1 MFELHGETKNKS
13 CACGCGQKA
22 EVVMAI
28 GEKAEIPITNDCMYK
43 MVSELFSLCGKTR
56 KNLIATELGS
66 FKDRYGV
73 LTHYGTADEKN
84 DHSLVFFNT
93 EKNKGIRIE
102 WDDLY
107 NFVRRTGIND

>member
-1 MFELHGETKNKS
+1 MFELHGETKNKP
-13 CACGCGQKA
+13 CACGCGEKA
-22 EVVMAI
+22 EVVIAV
-28 GEKAEIPITNDCMYK
+28 GEKGEIPITNDCMYK
-43 MVSELFSLCGKTR
+43 MVLELFSLCGKVR

-73 LTHYGTADEKN
+73 LTHYGIADQKN
-84 DHSLVFFNT
+84 DNSLCFFNA